1 MNSRREAGQLV
12 AGDQIRTQ
20 LTLLW
25 EITEVMES
33 NDDLVRLGVK
43 PVSCGAECGK
53 SCDCHSAMFE
63 NSGPF
68 TLTLKASQRLP
79 FLGNLQQ
86 LRAELER
93 TQAQIARLQSA
104 KTSEI
109 GNVGSAVARPHSIG
123 PST

>member
-12 AGDQIRTQ
+12 VGDQIRTQ

-25 EITEVMES
+25 EIAEVMDGNDES
-33 NDDLVRLGVK
+33 VQLRVK
-43 PVSCGAECGK
+43 PVPCGADCGK

-63 NSGPF
+63 NAGPF

-104 KTSEI
+104 KTSET
-109 GNVGSAVARPHSIG
+109 GNGASAVGRPHSVG

>member
-1 MNSRREAGQLV
+1 MSSRREAGQLI

-25 EITEVMES
+25 EITEVMDGNEES
-33 NDDLVRLGVK
+33 VQLRVK
-43 PVSCGAECGK
+43 PVLCGAECGK
-53 SCDCHSAMFE
+53 SCDCHSAMFD

-68 TLTLKASQRLP
+68 TLTLKASQRLS

-104 KTSEI
+104 KTSEL
-109 GNVGSAVARPHSIG
+109 GNVASAVARPHSVG